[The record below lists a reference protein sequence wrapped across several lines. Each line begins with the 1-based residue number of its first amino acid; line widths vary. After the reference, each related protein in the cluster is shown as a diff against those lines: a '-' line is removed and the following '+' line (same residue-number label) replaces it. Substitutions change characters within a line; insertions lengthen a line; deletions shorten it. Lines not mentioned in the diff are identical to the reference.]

1 MWQESSVSFIKFDTL
16 PLQLSTNKYLFGM
29 KVLFWHLISGEAL
42 GKKTFIA
49 YVGKRQQAN
58 IHLTNKQTDI

>member
-29 KVLFWHLISGEAL
+29 KVLFWHLVSGKAL
-42 GKKTFIA
+42 GKKTVIA

-58 IHLTNKQTDI
+58 IHLINKQTDI